1 MMLPP
6 ARLRLVAGLLIA
18 WAVAVGLRLAQV
30 QLLQHEAWSREAAEQ
45 QRSTV
50 EVEQPRGEV
59 RTRDGRILAGSLERR
74 ALGVST
80 RLVPRGEWSAVAR
93 ALAPIVGAPAPEVLA
108 RLRDAD
114 GFLYLSKDL
123 DPEVEPAVARL
134 GQPGVWTERVE
145 QRAYPNGTFAG
156 ALVGFVN
163 AAGVGQAGLEASF
176 ESTLRGVPSVYHQVR
191 DGKTRG
197 TAVDRTL
204 ASEGRPGL
212 SLRLTIDSRIQL
224 AVEQELESVI
234 RDVDAAGAAA
244 VVLDPRTGQLLAV
257 ASLPSYDPARPG
269 KVPPE
274 WRRNRAVEDLIEP
287 GSTFKPVIVAAAL
300 AAGVLSPAELVD
312 CSGGGI
318 QVADI
323 FIRDHANF
331 GLLPVRQVLAQSSNA
346 GSVRIAHRIPPAQLD
361 RAIRALGFGRVTGVE
376 LPAEARG
383 LYRPPERWSAV
394 SRAGLALGQEI
405 AVSALQLAQAYGAI
419 ANDGRLVPP
428 TLVLE
433 TVDERSGEVIT
444 PYAQRPAQ
452 QVLPVEVA
460 RAVAAMLQ
468 ETVDDG
474 TGIAARVAGYA
485 VAGKTGTAQKA
496 ATRGGYAA
504 GVHASWFAGF
514 LPREDP
520 RLVIVVCVD
529 APSTAFWAS
538 EVAAPAFGRIAT
550 RLVRLVG
557 LPPRP
562 GERA

>member
-1 MMLPP
+1 MLSP

-18 WAVAVGLRLAQV
+18 WAIVVGARLAQV
-30 QLLQHEAWSREAAEQ
+30 QLLEHEAWSREAAEQ
-45 QRSTV
+45 QQSTV

-59 RTRDGRILAGSLERR
+59 RTRDGRILAGSVERR

-80 RLVPRGEWSAVAR
+80 RLVPRGDWPEVAR
-93 ALAPIVGAPAPEVLA
+93 ALAPIAGLTAAEIQA
-108 RLRDAD
+108 RFRDAE

-123 DPEVEPAVARL
+123 DPDVEGAVARL
-134 GQPGVWTERVE
+134 RRPGVWTERVE
-145 QRAYPNGTFAG
+145 RRVYPNGAFAG
-156 ALVGFVN
+156 PLVGFVN
-163 AAGVGQAGLEASF
+163 AAGVGQAGLESSF
-176 ESTLRGVPSVYHQVR
+176 ESTLRGEPSVYHLVR

-204 ASEGRPGL
+204 AAEGRAGL

-224 AVEQELESVI
+224 AVEQELAATIAEVGAEG
-234 RDVDAAGAAA
+234 AAG
-244 VVLDPRTGQLLAV
+244 VVLDPRTGQVLALV
-257 ASLPSYDPARPG
+257 SLPAYDPARPG
-269 KVPPE
+269 KVPAE
-274 WRRNRAVEDLIEP
+274 WRRNRAVEDVIEP

-300 AAGVLSPAELVD
+300 AAGVLSANELID
-312 CSGGGI
+312 CSGGGV
-318 QVADI
+318 QVADL
-323 FIRDHANF
+323 FIRDHANY
-331 GLLPVRQVLAQSSNA
+331 GVLPVRQVLAQSSNT
-346 GSVRIAHRIPPAQLD
+346 GSVRIAYRIPPAQLD

-383 LYRPPERWSAV
+383 IYRSPDKWSAV

-405 AVSALQLAQAYGAI
+405 AASALQLAQAYGAI

-468 ETVDDG
+468 ETVEDG
-474 TGIAARVAGYA
+474 TGTSARVAGYA

-496 ATRGGYAA
+496 ATRGGYSA

-538 EVAAPAFGRIAT
+538 EVAAPAFGRIAA

-557 LPPRP
+557 LPPRT
-562 GERA
+562 GTRA